1 MSGFSNSVRY
11 AILESKSKE
20 APSMVDHSWIPPR
33 VELREDATALREI
46 DRVIDAGPYS
56 STWESLQGY
65 RPARWFGE
73 SKFGIF
79 IHWGVYSVPAFADEW
94 YSRNMYRQDR
104 PEFDHHRETFG
115 DQAAFGYKDFIPN
128 FTMGEF
134 DPVAWASLFR
144 RAGAQYVVPVAEHH
158 DGFAMYASERTRW
171 AVSQMGPNRD
181 VFGDLAQAMRAQSLA
196 VGGSSHRAEHWFFM
210 NGGMRF
216 DSDVRDP
223 ALQDFY
229 GPAQREETAPNERFL
244 VRYFA
249 QGVETAAALYTEY
262 KDLPRT

>member
-1 MSGFSNSVRY
+1 
-11 AILESKSKE
+11 
-20 APSMVDHSWIPPR
+20 MVDHSWIPPR

-115 DQAAFGYKDFIPN
+115 D
-128 FTMGEF
+128 
-134 DPVAWASLFR
+134 
-144 RAGAQYVVPVAEHH
+144 
-158 DGFAMYASERTRW
+158 
-171 AVSQMGPNRD
+171 
-181 VFGDLAQAMRAQSLA
+181 
-196 VGGSSHRAEHWFFM
+196 
-210 NGGMRF
+210 
-216 DSDVRDP
+216 
-223 ALQDFY
+223 
-229 GPAQREETAPNERFL
+229 
-244 VRYFA
+244 
-249 QGVETAAALYTEY
+249 
-262 KDLPRT
+262 